1 MSKKVTICEVAS
13 AAGVSISTVSRYLEN
28 PKSVRP
34 LTAYNIK
41 NAIRELNYEPN
52 VFAQSLKRGRSKSI
66 GIIVP
71 HTEFF
76 FGDVCAVVSD
86 YFYERGYITFIC
98 RSDNDGD
105 KERFIVRELLSQGV
119 AGLVITPS
127 GQNTSY
133 LRSVAQNYKN
143 MVLFDRYHDIGC
155 DSVITGDYEQ
165 IAYKL
170 TSFAMKNYPCTP
182 LYSMYGFEQASSI
195 QMMAK
200 GAKRAFSETGRDD
213 SDLHQV
219 YNCAIMD
226 NIDRT
231 ILTVRENLKSGKHPA
246 MIFYGANFLESA
258 VMLMNKYD
266 RNLLH
271 QVDMVGFAEQDT
283 LNKLGV
289 SIPCMIRD
297 PKKIGIMLAE
307 HLHKKISGKMD
318 SNGQEKICVPPV
330 YHLEDER

>member
-1 MSKKVTICEVAS
+1 MSKKVTIREVAS

-41 NAIRELNYEPN
+41 NAIREMNYEPN
-52 VFAQSLKRGRSKSI
+52 VFAQSLKRGHSKNI
-66 GIIVP
+66 GIVIP

-86 YFYERGYITFIC
+86 YFYERGYVTFIC

-119 AGLVITPS
+119 AGLIIAPI
-127 GQNTSY
+127 GQNTAY
-133 LRSVAQNYKN
+133 LRSVAQNFKN
-143 MVLFDRYHDIGC
+143 IVLFDRYYDIGC
-155 DSVITGDYEQ
+155 DAVITGDYDQ
-165 IAYKL
+165 IAYTL
-170 TSFAMKNYPCTP
+170 ISFAVKKYECRP
-182 LYSMYGFEQASSI
+182 LYAMYGFEQASSI
-195 QMMAK
+195 QMMTK
-200 GAKRAFSETGRDD
+200 GTEQAFEDAGRDA
-213 SDLHQV
+213 SDLHHV
-219 YNCAIMD
+219 YNCAVID
-226 NIDRT
+226 NMDRT
-231 ILTVRENLKSGKHPA
+231 IHKIQEDIRNRKHPA
-246 MIFYGANFLESA
+246 LIFYGANFLESA
-258 VMLMNKYD
+258 VMLMNKRD
-266 RNLLH
+266 RKLLH

-297 PKKIGIMLAE
+297 SKKIGIILAE
-307 HLHKKISGKMD
+307 HLYKKINGKID

-330 YHLEDER
+330 YHLEDGR